1 MLPKISENP
10 TSTDCLTQLRLHAT
24 ASTQSPLPMAV
35 FFPPEYRCAAANAA
49 FEELFRSDYPVVGK
63 GLYDILPET
72 AAEAIPLFEE
82 VLRIGQPLTID
93 DVARTARTP
102 GGLKVR
108 HYSVIIS
115 RLHNEMVYGVL
126 LTIID
131 TTEKVLAAKQ
141 TEHALDRAEQSSREW
156 QAIFEAASQ
165 GLAVV
170 DENLYIIAM
179 NRAAAEIL
187 GVPEDEVGQKLE
199 PRLGRS
205 VLHHPST
212 GEPLKSEDYPAKRA
226 ARGEY
231 VLNFPATLH
240 NRAGRAI
247 DVLISTAP
255 VNNPPGYPRRFII
268 TWQDVTALRALERAK
283 NNFMMVVSHELRNP
297 LQVILGILKLVPNK
311 GGTSGYPSE
320 MQNYMSILE
329 NQVRH
334 LSSMVNETLQG
345 YQLDSGRLPINLRP
359 VDLVE
364 VLREA
369 MAPYLIKNT
378 HSWICPGPDVGK
390 IPIMGDVLRLSQLIG
405 NLLSNA
411 VKYSP
416 EGTTIEVR
424 LSTDGSNAFLKVLDQ
439 GRGIPAAELERVFE
453 GFYRPA
459 NVSDWVSGSIGLG
472 LYISRAT
479 ARAHGGD
486 LWAENRPGGGTAMCL
501 RLPLLANRG
510 TSQGQPS

>member
-1 MLPKISENP
+1 MLPKLSEN
-10 TSTDCLTQLRLHAT
+10 STADECLTQLRLHAIV
-24 ASTQSPLPMAV
+24 AGQSPLPMAV
-35 FFPPEYRCAAANAA
+35 FFPPKYRCAMANPA
-49 FEELFRSDYPVVGK
+49 FEELFKSDYPVVGK

-82 VLRIGQPLTID
+82 VLRFGLSRTID
-93 DVARTARTP
+93 DVARTAMTP
-102 GGLKVR
+102 GGLKMR
-108 HYSVIIS
+108 HYMVILS
-115 RLHNEMVYGVL
+115 RVQRETDYGVL

-131 TTEKVLAAKQ
+131 TTERVLAAKQ
-141 TEHALDRAEQSSREW
+141 TQHALDRAEQSSAAW

-170 DENLYIIAM
+170 DENLNIVAM

-187 GVPEDEVGQKLE
+187 GVLEDEVGQKLE

-205 VLHHPST
+205 VLHHPTT
-212 GEPLKSEDYPAKRA
+212 GEPLKRSDYPATRA
-226 ARGEY
+226 AKGKY

-255 VNNPPGYPRRFII
+255 VNSPPGYPRRFVI
-268 TWQDVTALRALERAK
+268 TWQDVTNLRALERAK
-283 NNFMMVVSHELRNP
+283 NNFMMVISHELRNP
-297 LQVILGILKLVPNK
+297 LQVILGLMKLVPK
-311 GGTSGYPSE
+311 DPGQAYPSE
-320 MQNYMSILE
+320 MSNYLDILE

-334 LSSMVNETLQG
+334 LNSLVNEILQG
-345 YQLDSGRLPINLRP
+345 YQLDSGRLPINLEP
-359 VDLVE
+359 VNLAD
-364 VLREA
+364 VLRQA
-369 MAPYLIKNT
+369 MAPYLIRGT
-378 HSWICPGPDVGK
+378 RTWVGPEPDAEEILV
-390 IPIMGDVLRLSQLIG
+390 MGDVLRLSQLIG

-416 EGTTIEVR
+416 EGTIIEVK

-439 GRGIPAAELERVFE
+439 GRGIPAGELERVFE

-459 NVSDWVSGSIGLG
+459 NVADWVSGSIGLG

-486 LWAENRPGGGTAMCL
+486 LWAENRDGGGTVMCL
-501 RLPLLANRG
+501 RLPLLAE
-510 TSQGQPS
+510 